1 MSTKRPPNRRAV
13 SAGASSKRRRRH
25 ALSAAAVGAALVA
38 VSAAGGLVLAGGSGA
53 APPPAGSPPT
63 APASALPAV
72 PGHGAYFGVDPNF
85 STGDDPQDP
94 VSQRPTSQHPAIG
107 RTTIGDLATLQAQIG
122 RPVTVV
128 AFYIGWE
135 QPPPLPG
142 MATVA
147 AQGSI
152 PLVSWHCGPLDTSVA
167 NGQYD
172 GLIREDAE
180 AFKSFARPVFLRWF
194 WEMNL
199 PNVPGHPACLGSGDL
214 QTSETEYI
222 AAFQRIWTIFKE
234 VGADNVA
241 FVWAPSAAASAPVS
255 TGFYPGN
262 QYVDWLGFDFY
273 DRCGKGSVSTV
284 FTPTYKT
291 YATTTYAKPMMIT
304 ETGSPP
310 PGANG
315 SCGTQPDSPTQQQW
329 LQQLQTAL
337 PSQFPDV
344 HGLVYVDASDSIADY
359 DLTGAGLAAFTAI
372 GRTSYF
378 AQVTR

>member
-1 MSTKRPPNRRAV
+1 LSSERPPDRRRA
-13 SAGASSKRRRRH
+13 ASVVAA
-25 ALSAAAVGAALVA
+25 ALIAVAASAVGAGIA
-38 VSAAGGLVLAGGSGA
+38 LAGGSGA
-53 APPPAGSPPT
+53 AAPPAGSPP
-63 APASALPAV
+63 AAAASALPAV
-72 PGHGAYFGVDPNF
+72 PVHGAYLGVDPNL
-85 STGDDPQDP
+85 STGDAPQ
-94 VSQRPTSQHPAIG
+94 SSLTQ

-128 AFYIGWE
+128 SFYIGWE
-135 QPPPLPG
+135 QAPPMAG

-180 AFKSFARPVFLRWF
+180 AFKSFARPMFLRWF

-199 PNVPGHPACLGSGDL
+199 PNVAGHPACLGTGDL
-214 QTSETEYI
+214 QTSETEYV

-241 FVWAPSAAASAPVS
+241 FVWSPSAAASAPVS

-273 DRCGKGSVSTV
+273 DRCGKGGVSTV
-284 FTPTYKT
+284 FTPTYQT
-291 YATTTYAKPMMIT
+291 YATATYAKPMMIT
-304 ETGSPP
+304 ETGAAA

-315 SCGTQPDSPTQQQW
+315 SCGTQANSPTQQQW

-344 HGLVYVDASDSIADY
+344 HGVVYVDASDSVADY
-359 DLTGAGLAAFTAI
+359 DLSGAGLAAFTAI